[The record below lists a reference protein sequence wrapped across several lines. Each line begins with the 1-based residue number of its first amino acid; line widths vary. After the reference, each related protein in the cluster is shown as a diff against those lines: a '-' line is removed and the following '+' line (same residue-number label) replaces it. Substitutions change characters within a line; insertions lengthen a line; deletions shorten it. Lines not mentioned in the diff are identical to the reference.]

1 MRARRRQ
8 ARFRLTY
15 ETRDQTGFG
24 LRLLAMA
31 AALGALGAC
40 EAVELAPPQL
50 DLLTATA
57 GPPVD
62 PLARDPKAPVVVRNG
77 KGEVIAEMQPGT
89 AGDASADPPL
99 TAFDGTLVVETKR
112 NDGSTDRQTL
122 TYPAGQPVK
131 IRRDP
136 ATGRYVAEAPQPRFA
151 HPQVTG
157 EFSVLNL
164 DRPNTDLFRREQGGV
179 IKGSAIQQDNRA
191 TGTGGRI
198 GVEFPLGLGGLTSK
212 KTQAYLGL
220 RAGYMDLSSSSAIGD
235 VLANGD
241 QFGIFT
247 PGNGIVTGQ
256 NLRDVTYSSDF
267 EEKNFGFDLRKFYQV
282 YGGLYLNSSAGLS
295 YGRQSVDEHL
305 STRTSAT
312 NTLIDHRQE
321 TDSRYFGLPLAAAMW
336 VNPFPSY
343 QDLWLTAGGTV
354 EPRYYRGET
363 DWRVAVTGL
372 ADRTQTLKENEWTL
386 GGGVHLG
393 AYFGDPFNL
402 QSKGSPLTIGVKAGL
417 QWNATPQV
425 EYTDLSRGDGGAA
438 LEHKS
443 SQSLYGTLSV
453 QFKF

>member
-8 ARFRLTY
+8 ARFRLNY
-15 ETRDQTGFG
+15 ERPGRTGFG
-24 LRLLAMA
+24 LRVVAAA
-31 AALGALGAC
+31 AALGSLAAC
-40 EAVELAPPQL
+40 APLEISPPQL
-50 DLLTATA
+50 DLVTAP
-57 GPPVD
+57 GPHVD
-62 PLARDPKAPVVVRNG
+62 PLARDPDAPVIVRNG
-77 KGEVIAEMQPGT
+77 KGEVLAEMHPGKS
-89 AGDASADPPL
+89 GDASANPPL
-99 TAFDGTLVVETKR
+99 SAFDGTLVVETKR
-112 NDGSTDRQTL
+112 NDGSTDRQTV

-131 IRRDP
+131 LRRDP
-136 ATGRYVAEAPQPRFA
+136 DTGRYVAEAARPRYA
-151 HPQVTG
+151 HPQVTA
-157 EFSVLNL
+157 EFGVLNL

-179 IKGSAIQQDNRA
+179 VKGSAIQQDNSSF
-191 TGTGGRI
+191 GTSGKI
-198 GVEFPLGLGGLTSK
+198 GIEFPLSLGGLTSK
-212 KTQAYLGL
+212 STQAYLGL
-220 RAGYMDLSSSSAIGD
+220 RAGYMDSQSTAALGD

-267 EEKNFGFDLRKFYQV
+267 QEQNFGFDLRKLYRV
-282 YGGLYLNSSAGLS
+282 YGGLYMHSSAGATI
-295 YGRQSVDEHL
+295 GRQTVEEHL
-305 STRTSAT
+305 STRTSAS
-312 NTLIDHRQE
+312 NTLIDHLQD
-321 TDSRYFGLPLAAAMW
+321 TDSRYFGLPLSSAMW

-354 EPRYYRGET
+354 EPRYHRGET

-402 QSKGSPLTIGVKAGL
+402 QPKGSPLTVGLKVGV
-417 QWNATPQV
+417 QWSATPQV
-425 EYTDLSRGDGGAA
+425 EYKDLNAGDGGAA

-443 SQSLYGTLSV
+443 SESLYGSVQV